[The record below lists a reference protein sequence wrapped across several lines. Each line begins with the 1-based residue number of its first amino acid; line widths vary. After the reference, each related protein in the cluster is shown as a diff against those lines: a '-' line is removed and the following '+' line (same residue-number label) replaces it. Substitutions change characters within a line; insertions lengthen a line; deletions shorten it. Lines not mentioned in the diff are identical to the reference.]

1 MSKRV
6 SIQLSWSGQAQTA
19 ADCEAQTAARD
30 YFEQQSSLS
39 LLWKYDS
46 AEVRNTVC
54 RAGKRRLQHQT
65 VKLRQEQLLQQTS
78 YVTSHNPNIWAA
90 AKTYLSNK
98 HTKISIHNKLKG
110 ATL

>member
-54 RAGKRRLQHQT
+54 GAGKRRLQHQT

-78 YVTSHNPNIWAA
+78 YVTSHNFNIWVA